1 MAFSAVATAAPM
13 GRQATKVGLGGGAW
27 GLSIE
32 SDFVT
37 WLGLSSCELEE

>member
-1 MAFSAVATAAPM
+1 MAFSAVAMAAPM

-27 GLSIE
+27 LIVWEGLFKE

-37 WLGLSSCELEE
+37 WLG